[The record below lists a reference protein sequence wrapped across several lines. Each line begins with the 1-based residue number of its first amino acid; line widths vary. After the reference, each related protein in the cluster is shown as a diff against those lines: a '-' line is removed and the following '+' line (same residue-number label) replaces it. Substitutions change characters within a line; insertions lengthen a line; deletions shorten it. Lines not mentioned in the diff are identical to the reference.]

1 MYQLQEKNAGEG
13 MCRWVWGL
21 YWGKKWRWSD
31 NDPKNWL
38 PGIIKKTKVSLDE
51 MEEKLLES
59 ENISITYNSS
69 LSKLVS
75 IRSTCRAWP
84 FSEDSKTLRVK
95 DYVVDNLIFVS
106 VTDNSKTSLVLTLRV

>member
-1 MYQLQEKNAGEG
+1 MGL
-13 MCRWVWGL
+13 GL
-21 YWGKKWRWSD
+21 YWGNKWRWSD

-38 PGIIKKTKVSLDE
+38 LDIIKKTKVSLDE